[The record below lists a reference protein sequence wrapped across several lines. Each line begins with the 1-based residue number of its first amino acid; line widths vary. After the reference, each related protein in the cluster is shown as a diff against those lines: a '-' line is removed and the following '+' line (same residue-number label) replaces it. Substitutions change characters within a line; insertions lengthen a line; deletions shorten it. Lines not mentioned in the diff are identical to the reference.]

1 MSLRSSGR
9 MTTNKWP
16 CLQLFIRP
24 KSDHCLPLSL
34 TGQLT
39 NSCFDLTDMTLAF
52 EDVNSKLVD
61 AASVADVYAEERVGD
76 SLVEMLK
83 FCKLSYLG

>member
-61 AASVADVYAEERVGD
+61 AASVADVDAEERVGD